1 MGDAPDKILEKVT
14 SRLVRDG
21 HITSDQLAVAEVTR
35 KTLGGDIG
43 HVLIKK
49 GFVTEE
55 KVRVVMLEELQ
66 LEQVSLA
73 DFPIDPAV
81 VKAVPMSVAK
91 KYNFMPLYRVEDLMT
106 VAISDPL
113 ALFGLI
119 ETGGLLNCQIKPVLA
134 PTEEIEEAFRLHY
147 QQQADSSFRE
157 GSIQIIQKMDEESKA
172 AESEDLKKLASGARI
187 VSAINTIIG
196 RAVRERASD
205 IHIEPQEDGVKV
217 RLRLDGLLEERM
229 VFPKGLQLPIISRIK
244 VISGMD
250 IAERRVPQDGRVRV
264 KVRGQTVD
272 LRVSTYPT
280 MHGEKI
286 VIRLLMKEGVLSLE
300 QLGLQADDKQRF
312 TDLIAHPHGIF
323 LVTGPT
329 GSGKTSTLYAAL
341 ARVNSQES
349 NIVSVEDPVENE
361 VVGVNQAQV
370 NVKAGMTFAAALRS
384 ILRQD
389 PDIIMVG
396 EIRDRE
402 TADMA
407 VRAALTGHLVFSTLH
422 TNSAAGVIERMID
435 MGIERFLL
443 SSALIGAMAQRL
455 VRRICPECKAEK
467 QPDAVI
473 QAHMQEIGYDGPLFY
488 GKGCEACRMSGY
500 RGRVGVFELLIVD
513 DEVRRMITQGATE
526 EMVRRYMREHKVRD
540 MRGDGFEKIRQGVTT
555 LDELLRVTQDV

>member
-1 MGDAPDKILEKVT
+1 MSQEPKQLLEKVT

-21 HITSDQLAVAEVTR
+21 AITSDQLAVAEVTC
-35 KTLGGDIG
+35 KTLGGDLG
-43 HVLIKK
+43 HILIKK
-49 GFVTEE
+49 GFVTEDT
-55 KVRVVMLEELQ
+55 VRGVMLEELA

-73 DFPIDPAV
+73 DFPIDPSV
-81 VKAVPMSVAK
+81 VKAVPYSVAK

-119 ETGGLLNCQIKPVLA
+119 EMGGMVSCQIKPVLA
-134 PTEEIEEAFRLHY
+134 PLEEIEEAVRMHY
-147 QQQADSSFRE
+147 QQHSEGSFRE
-157 GSIQIIQKMDEESKA
+157 GSIQIVQKMDDEAKT
-172 AESEDLKKLASGARI
+172 AESEDLKKLASGSRI
-187 VSAINTIIG
+187 VAAINTVIG

-205 IHIEPQEDGVKV
+205 IHIEPQEDGVKI
-217 RLRLDGLLEERM
+217 RYRLDGLLEERM

-244 VISGMD
+244 VLSGMD
-250 IAERRVPQDGRVRV
+250 IAERRIPQDGRVRV
-264 KVRGQTVD
+264 KMKGAIVD
-272 LRVSTYPT
+272 LRISTYPT

-286 VIRLLMKEGVLSLE
+286 VIRLLMKEGILSLE
-300 QLGLQADDKQRF
+300 QLGLQGDDKQRF
-312 TDLIAHPHGIF
+312 AELIERPHGIF

-329 GSGKTSTLYAAL
+329 GSGKTSTLYTAL
-341 ARVNSQES
+341 ARVNSQEC

-443 SSALIGAMAQRL
+443 SSALIGAMGQRL
-455 VRRICPECKAEK
+455 VRRICSECKTEK
-467 QPDAVI
+467 PVDANLKTV
-473 QAHMQEIGYDGPLFY
+473 MKDIGYDGPVFY
-488 GKGCEACRMSGY
+488 GKGCETCRMSGY
-500 RGRVGVFELLIVD
+500 RGRVGIFELLIVD
-513 DEVRRMITQGATE
+513 DEIRRLITEGATE
-526 EMVRRYMREHKVRD
+526 ESVRRYMREHKIRD
-540 MRGDGFEKIRQGVTT
+540 MRGDGLDKIRQGVTT
-555 LDELLRVTQDV
+555 LDELVRVTQDV